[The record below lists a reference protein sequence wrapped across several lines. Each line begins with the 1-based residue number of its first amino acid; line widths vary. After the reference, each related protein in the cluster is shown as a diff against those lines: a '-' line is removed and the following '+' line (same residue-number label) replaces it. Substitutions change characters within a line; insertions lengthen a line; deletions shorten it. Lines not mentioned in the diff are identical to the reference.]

1 MLVLAPRVEVGEQRR
16 HDRIILKS
24 RSPWCRSSRGSR
36 SARAA
41 RRTCQQGNAAAGG
54 GSMKGAAGGDDA
66 GGAVDPAVGDDCS
79 GRTGRPRAAAR
90 RPEEQ
95 HVHILHLVCL
105 AGSPTSCSSS
115 RASTIGGDCLSGTW
129 RRTQTRSQKRMEQLA
144 AQDRRARECAR
155 RTGRVRAAIARP
167 GIVDQEVC
175 GKIRQAGLSV

>member
-1 MLVLAPRVEVGEQRR
+1 MTPVRRRGLPQCILGARQFNLPRDCRPRARARGGQTPSLTCCRRTHRGLVLVRRDEVVGLRR
-16 HDRIILKS
+16 RDRSISKR

-54 GSMKGAAGGDDA
+54 GSMRGAAGGDDA
-66 GGAVDPAVGDDCS
+66 GGGVDPEVGDDCS

-95 HVHILHLVCL
+95 HVHVLHLACL

-115 RASTIGGDCLSGTW
+115 
-129 RRTQTRSQKRMEQLA
+129 
-144 AQDRRARECAR
+144 
-155 RTGRVRAAIARP
+155 
-167 GIVDQEVC
+167 
-175 GKIRQAGLSV
+175 